1 MGAELGGDDVA
12 DRRRGLFRR
21 IAVAVPELAEQTHRR
36 NGRKALAE
44 ALHAP
49 AFVVHANWQR
59 RLALPLDIRGELREL
74 LGIFVVAREQDHR
87 ARRRV
92 THAAAIFVDERG
104 AEHVHHHRP
113 RRQPYFSHS
122 RMTVAKA
129 TPFSSES
136 ETCAEVMPRFFS
148 RAPSASE
155 NSSTG

>member
-1 MGAELGGDDVA
+1 
-12 DRRRGLFRR
+12 
-21 IAVAVPELAEQTHRR
+21 
-36 NGRKALAE
+36 
-44 ALHAP
+44 
-49 AFVVHANWQR
+49 NWQR

-113 RRQPYFSHS
+113 GRQSYFSHS

-136 ETCAEVMPRFFS
+136 ETWADVTPLPFRNF
-148 RAPSASE
+148 RKASE
-155 NSSTG
+155 NSSTGLPDARLRTQTPCQFAGDLTPVPSALVKASLAAKRL